1 MAHAGLDDAR
11 DSKAKGGGGARKG
24 AAGARCE
31 RRRGAGASRNNFA
44 RRTASYGRRL
54 ARKGERQGR
63 QLLEESIYSADD
75 TLSRLLFLLHV
86 SEGSWAAGRALYDA
100 GRSAGDGRRRAARR
114 LQGGTVQP
122 GRSTGADFPRSAGIS
137 AGPRLSTYAGLFGG
151 HVRAGARAHRA
162 LAACESR
169 RDGRRGA

>member
-86 SEGSWAAGRALYDA
+86 SEGSWAVGRAVYDA
-100 GRSAGDGRRRAARR
+100 GRRAVDGRTRASCRAERGTDEPGRRDDDARR
-114 LQGGTVQP
+114 K
-122 GRSTGADFPRSAGIS
+122 
-137 AGPRLSTYAGLFGG
+137 
-151 HVRAGARAHRA
+151 
-162 LAACESR
+162 
-169 RDGRRGA
+169 